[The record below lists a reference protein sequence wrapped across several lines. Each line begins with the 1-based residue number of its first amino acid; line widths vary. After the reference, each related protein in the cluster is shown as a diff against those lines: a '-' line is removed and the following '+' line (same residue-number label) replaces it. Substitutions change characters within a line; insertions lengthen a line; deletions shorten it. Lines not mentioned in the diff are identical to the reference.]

1 LTLKLLDRS
10 GEIEA
15 RIWDRADDLG
25 RGFERNDFVRVR
37 GQATLY
43 QGKMQIRVQDVM
55 RVEESKVAAEDFLP
69 KSAIE
74 PGAMLEELQSIL
86 RAIKNPH
93 LLALAEAFFA
103 DAELMSLVKQAPG
116 AKTIHHPYLSG
127 LLEHTLSLLKLI
139 LKVVENYRGIDVDLL
154 LIGGFLH
161 DIGKV
166 YEFSFE
172 RAVDYTDAGQ
182 LLGHLVM
189 EVELVDQKI
198 ATIPDF
204 PAELALLVK
213 HLLVSHH
220 GAYEFGSPKL
230 PQTVEAVILHSLDD
244 LDGKIQAIQ
253 NLPAKEPGS
262 KWTVFHRAYGRS
274 FYRGNSGENGSE

>member
-1 LTLKLLDRS
+1 
-10 GEIEA
+10 
-15 RIWDRADDLG
+15 
-25 RGFERNDFVRVR
+25 
-37 GQATLY
+37 
-43 QGKMQIRVQDVM
+43 
-55 RVEESKVAAEDFLP
+55 
-69 KSAIE
+69 
-74 PGAMLEELQSIL
+74 
-86 RAIKNPH
+86 
-93 LLALAEAFFA
+93 
-103 DAELMSLVKQAPG
+103 
-116 AKTIHHPYLSG
+116 

-198 ATIPDF
+198 AMIPDF
-204 PAELALLVK
+204 PTELALLVK